1 MTARPNQTAFIDL
14 PPKLVD
20 VFTGDARYRGAHGG
34 RGSGKTRG
42 FAKMTA
48 VHGYRMGR
56 SGNSG
61 QILCAREFMN
71 SLDESSLEEIKQ
83 AIRSEPWLL
92 DYYEIG
98 EKFIRSKD
106 GRINYTF
113 AGLRHN
119 LDSIKSKAR
128 ILLCW
133 VDEAEPVTEEAWQKL
148 IPTIREEG
156 SEVWLTWN
164 PESKRSATN
173 QRFLLDPPQNSKIV
187 EMNWRDN
194 PWFPDVLDQERLSDK
209 EKRPHSYAHIWEGE
223 FAEALEGAYFAT
235 GLQEAKAAGRI
246 GKLSADPLF
255 ETRAFWDIG
264 GTGRLAD
271 ACSIWVAQFI
281 KHEVRVLNYYE
292 AQGQELADHVAWL
305 RSEGYDKC
313 TCVLPHDGGT
323 KDKVYRVSYQTSL
336 EDAGFPVVVVPNQG
350 AGAAKGRI
358 EAVRRLLPSM
368 WFNAATTE
376 GGREALAYYHE
387 KMDERRGIGLGPH
400 HDWSSHAAD
409 SMGLLAIAHAVH
421 NPSPTTYKPKRRGA
435 WAL

>member
-1 MTARPNQTAFIDL
+1 MSTAVLDL

-20 VFTGDARYRGAHGG
+20 VFTGEARCRGAYGG
-34 RGSGKTRG
+34 RGSGKTRT
-42 FAKMTA
+42 FALMSA
-48 VHGYRMGR
+48 VRGYIDGKA
-56 SGNSG
+56 GKSG

-83 AIRSEPWLL
+83 AIRSVPWLA

-98 EKFIRSKD
+98 EKFIRSRD
-106 GRINYTF
+106 GRIFYSF
-113 AGLRHN
+113 SGLRHN
-119 LDSIKSKAR
+119 IDSIKSKAR

-133 VDEAEPVTEEAWQKL
+133 VDEAEPVTNEAWGKL

-156 SEVWLTWN
+156 SEYWVTWN
-164 PESKRSATN
+164 PESKRSATH
-173 QRFLLDPPQNSKIV
+173 QRFREDPPQHSKIV

-194 PWFPDVLDQERLSDK
+194 PWFPAVLELERLDDK
-209 EKRPHSYAHIWEGE
+209 AKRPHSYDHIWEGG
-223 FAEALEGAYFAT
+223 FADTLEGAYFSN
-235 GLQEAKAAGRI
+235 GLQEAKTQGRI
-246 GKLSADPLF
+246 TRLSADPLF

-264 GTGRLAD
+264 GTGRLSD

-281 KHEVRVLNYYE
+281 KHEVRVIDYYE
-292 AQGQELADHVAWL
+292 AQGQELADHIAWL
-305 RSEGYDKC
+305 RAQGYDRC

-323 KDKVYRVSYQTSL
+323 KDKVYRVSYQSAL
-336 EDAGFPVVVVPNQG
+336 EEAGFPVVVVPNQG

-368 WFNAATTE
+368 WFDETRTE

-387 KMDERRGIGLGPH
+387 KMDERRGIGLGPN

-421 NPSPTTYKPKRRGA
+421 NPAPVTVKPKRRGA